1 MKTAMR
7 WANFFHMY
15 QPAQQQP
22 DILEAIVAQSYRLM
36 LQGLIDHP
44 DVRLT
49 ININGSL
56 LELFDRYGHQDL
68 IEMLRSLGLRK
79 QVEFTGTAKYHALL
93 PFLNE
98 REVERQIVINQATL
112 EQYLGKANKPKGFF
126 PTEMAYDKKL
136 LPIIEALGFEWL
148 IVDEIACGGEVGK
161 VDHQTVYDVADSKL
175 QVFFRNRQLSNV
187 IMSGAVRTGETFLD
201 IAHDHVEQGDYVV
214 TAMDFETFGHHRPGL
229 EQSIFAVFAAADV
242 ALVQISDLAMLYPRR
257 EQVTLVH
264 STWATSP
271 LDIRNHSQFLSWSDP
286 ENVIH
291 SDQWALTELAL
302 QAVYTTHLSEDQY
315 QLVRNKMDIA
325 LASDHFWWA
334 SAKPWWSVPMIED
347 GAFRLL
353 DTLENISD
361 LDRGTLEKGRALYH
375 RIVTTAFAW
384 QRTGKIH
391 QMMVEQGRV
400 VRIPFQ
406 DRDDMTV
413 YPVLIELMQRLE
425 KEATVSR
432 EYEKAILWRDA
443 IHKLENK
450 LDAYDAVH
458 AIELLKLAIPETEIT
473 AMLEKYKTDYA
484 IIRGGQPEQRGA

>member
-22 DILEAIVAQSYRLM
+22 DILEAIVAQSYRPM
-36 LQGLIDHP
+36 LQGLIAHP
-44 DVRLT
+44 EIRLT

-56 LELFDRYGHQDL
+56 LELFDHYGHQDL
-68 IEMLRSLGLRK
+68 IEILRSLGLRK

-98 REVERQIVINQATL
+98 REIERQIVINDETL
-112 EQYLGKANKPKGFF
+112 ERYLGKENKPKGFF

-148 IVDEIACGGEVGK
+148 IMDEIACGGEVGH
-161 VDHQTVYDVADSKL
+161 VDHQAVYEIAGSKL
-175 QVFFRNRQLSNV
+175 LVFFRNRQLSNV
-187 IMSGAVRTGETFLD
+187 IMSGAVRTAATFLEV
-201 IAHDHVEQGDYVV
+201 ASPYRQRGDYVV

-229 EQSIFAVFAAADV
+229 EQSIFAVFASSA
-242 ALVQISDLAMLYPRR
+242 ALVQISDLASLYPRR
-257 EQVTLVH
+257 EQVTPVH
-264 STWATSP
+264 STWATSR

-291 SDQWALTELAL
+291 ADQWSLTALVL
-302 QAVYTTHLSEDQY
+302 QAVYSMNSSDDQY
-315 QLVRNKMDIA
+315 QSVRTKMDIA

-353 DTLENISD
+353 DTLATIPS
-361 LDRGTLEKGRALYH
+361 LDHATLEKGRSLYH
-375 RIVTTAFAW
+375 QIVTTAFEW
-384 QRTGKIH
+384 QRTGRIH
-391 QMMVEQGRV
+391 QMMVEQGKV

-406 DRDDMTV
+406 DRDDPAV
-413 YPVLIELMQRLE
+413 YPVLIEMMWGLE
-425 KEATVSR
+425 KQATERR

-443 IHKLENK
+443 VYKLEHKL
-450 LDAYDAVH
+450 DIYDAVH
-458 AIELLKLAIPETEIT
+458 AIDLLKAEIPETEI
-473 AMLEKYKTDYA
+473 AIAIEKYRTDYG